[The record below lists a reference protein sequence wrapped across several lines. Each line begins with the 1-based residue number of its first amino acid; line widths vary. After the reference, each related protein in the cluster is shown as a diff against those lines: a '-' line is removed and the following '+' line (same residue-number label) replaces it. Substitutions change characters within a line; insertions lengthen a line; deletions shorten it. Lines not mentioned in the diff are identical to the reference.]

1 MYLNA
6 MLSLTNSTRFRQTSV
21 IVFGA
26 LFVLSANP
34 AYARCSSKSFFHGGC
49 NKAMT
54 PPVDSLTNSAKSL
67 GYSTMQAANDAAA
80 KAGFDSPD
88 DMLSTLQQVGY
99 SSTAALSNYATGD
112 SLLMYNSI
120 AQAKGYANL
129 AAADSAA
136 VAYGFSS
143 YGQRLIQDGQA
154 VSAADFQSFQSV
166 LRTTYAAVD
175 RDAANAYKTSAS
187 QIMIVAADGTD
198 VLKSLFSVCASAA
211 TSSTPNLKRAMSPMI
226 KAVGS
231 LPADE
236 QSALNRIVRMLGK
249 GKMPDLQAAAD
260 LKQVGTALGM
270 LSPANIK
277 GLDGSEYQ
285 SNWGI
290 SIAASGG
297 YIVGANVS
305 VGFAMDIAPTNGR
318 YGFALIETTSAQI
331 QAVPGASI
339 EMDLGW
345 GPGTAAGSEGGLISV
360 GAGDENYSASLS
372 WTLSDPTSK
381 NFGKAV
387 GQTLNNAIAMA
398 CSIPGIA
405 AGYGVEYGKVASE
418 SFGYSHVFWTMSF

>member
-1 MYLNA
+1 MI
-6 MLSLTNSTRFRQTSV
+6 SFRNVPFTGSV
-21 IVFGA
+21 IIFGA
-26 LFVLSANP
+26 FLIMGAGP
-34 AYARCSSKSFFHGGC
+34 AWAKCSSKSFFHGGC

-67 GYSTMQAANDAAA
+67 GYSTMQAANDAASN
-80 KAGFDSPD
+80 AGFDSPD
-88 DMLSTLQQVGY
+88 EMLSTLQQVGY

-112 SLLMYNSI
+112 SLQMYNSI

-154 VSAADFQSFQSV
+154 VSADEFKSFQSG
-166 LRTTYAAVD
+166 LRTTYSKVD
-175 RDAANAYKTSAS
+175 QDAANAYKTSSA
-187 QIMIVAADGTD
+187 QVRIIAADGTD
-198 VLKSLFSVCASAA
+198 VFKSLFSVCASAA
-211 TSSTPNLKRAMSPMI
+211 LSSTPNLKRAMSPMI

-249 GKMPDLQAAAD
+249 GKVPDLQAAAD
-260 LKQVGTALGM
+260 LKQVGAALGM

-297 YIVGANVS
+297 YIAGANVS

-318 YGFALIETTSAQI
+318 YGFALVETTSAQI
-331 QAVPGASI
+331 QALPGASI
-339 EMDLGW
+339 EIGLGW
-345 GPGTAAGSEGGLISV
+345 SPGAASGNEGGIISD
-360 GAGDENYSASLS
+360 GADDENYSASLT

-381 NFGKAV
+381 SFGKAV

-398 CSIPGIA
+398 CSVPGIT
-405 AGYGVEYGKVASE
+405 AGYGIDYGKVASE
-418 SFGYSHVFWTMSF
+418 NFGYSHVFWSTSF

>member
-1 MYLNA
+1 MVLF
-6 MLSLTNSTRFRQTSV
+6 TDSTRFRQASV

-26 LFVLSANP
+26 FLALGASP
-34 AYARCSSKSFFHGGC
+34 AYAKCSTKSFFHGGC
-49 NKAMT
+49 DKAIT
-54 PPVDSLTNSAKSL
+54 QPVDSLSNSAKSL
-67 GYSTMQAANDAAA
+67 GYSSMQAANDAAA

-99 SSTAALSNYATGD
+99 SSTAALSNYATKD
-112 SLLMYNSI
+112 SLEMYNSVS
-120 AQAKGYANL
+120 QATGYANL

-143 YGQRLIQDGQA
+143 YAQRLIQDGQT
-154 VSAADFQSFQSV
+154 VSSDEFQSFQSG
-166 LRTTYAAVD
+166 LRNTYSKVD
-175 RDAANAYKTSAS
+175 QDAATAYKTSAS
-187 QIMIVAADGTD
+187 QVNIIASDGTN
-198 VLKSLFSVCASAA
+198 VLKSLFSACTSAA

-236 QSALNRIVRMLGK
+236 QSALNRIIRMLGK
-249 GKMPDLQAAAD
+249 GRVPDLQSAAD
-260 LKQVGTALGM
+260 LKQVGAAVGM
-270 LSPANIK
+270 LLPGNVK
-277 GLDGSEYQ
+277 GLDGSVYQ

-290 SIAASGG
+290 AIAASGG

-345 GPGTAAGSEGGLISV
+345 GPGAASGSEGGIISV

-372 WTLSDPTSK
+372 WTINDPTSK

-387 GQTLNNAIAMA
+387 GQTLNNAIATA

-405 AGYGVEYGKVASE
+405 AGYGIEFGKVASE
-418 SFGYSHVFWTMSF
+418 SFGYSHVFWSTSF